1 MDKHSYLSNADGAV
15 IEDYYQKYLK
25 DPEDVGEG
33 WRKFFEGFEFARKN
47 YDTDVPEGFDKEF
60 KVIDL
65 INGYRKRGHLFT
77 KTNPVRTRRQY
88 SPNLDIE
95 NYGLEK
101 SDLETVFQAGNEIG
115 IGSAKLKDIIA
126 HLEETYCES
135 IGIEYMYIRKPEE
148 VAWLREKIE
157 LKNRAKFDNEDKKHI
172 LHKLNQAVVFE
183 QFLHK
188 KFVGQKRFS
197 LEGNEALIPALD
209 AVIEKGSEFGI
220 QEFIVGMAHRGRL
233 NVLANIFNKTYSAIF
248 SEFEGKEYEDN
259 IFDGD
264 VKYHLGYSCD
274 LVADNGKK
282 VHMTLSPNP
291 SHLETVAPVVGGI
304 GGALTSEE
312 GSSVGEVLKNVGFGA
327 AGSIPGV
334 GKFTGVGEQLLDKG
348 LDIADVETASEK
360 HREQQWETN
369 PDRQRKLEEGDAKVN
384 QVLGAVNQAVS
395 LGSDINKGIKG
406 AQ

>member
-15 IEDYYQKYLK
+15 IEDYYQKYLNN
-25 DPEDVGEG
+25 PEEVGEG

-157 LKNRAKFDNEDKKHI
+157 LKNRAKFDNEDKKTHFT
-172 LHKLNQAVVFE
+172 QA
-183 QFLHK
+183 K
-188 KFVGQKRFS
+188 PS
-197 LEGNEALIPALD
+197 
-209 AVIEKGSEFGI
+209 
-220 QEFIVGMAHRGRL
+220 
-233 NVLANIFNKTYSAIF
+233 
-248 SEFEGKEYEDN
+248 
-259 IFDGD
+259 
-264 VKYHLGYSCD
+264 SC
-274 LVADNGKK
+274 
-282 VHMTLSPNP
+282 
-291 SHLETVAPVVGGI
+291 
-304 GGALTSEE
+304 
-312 GSSVGEVLKNVGFGA
+312 F
-327 AGSIPGV
+327 
-334 GKFTGVGEQLLDKG
+334 
-348 LDIADVETASEK
+348 
-360 HREQQWETN
+360 
-369 PDRQRKLEEGDAKVN
+369 
-384 QVLGAVNQAVS
+384 
-395 LGSDINKGIKG
+395 
-406 AQ
+406 